1 MWYSLFSA
9 RVLRLPL
16 THRRHS
22 ASPRLHKPSDRLG
35 KLIIVFSLLLH
46 FLLSLSSG
54 SLPCLTVLR
63 FVNLIQIVVHNSEEN
78 SATRQLRVTCSCN
91 KACNPNPF
99 GDFFDGASRAFLA
112 IIRVVWMDGFHVRI
126 GTLIALIYTNG
137 SLQNH
142 NYSVIQFIF
151 VKNSWTFPNHTL
163 DPFNKIFS

>member
-1 MWYSLFSA
+1 MRYSLFSA

-46 FLLSLSSG
+46 FLLSLFSC

-63 FVNLIQIVVHNSEEN
+63 FVNHIQIVVHNSEEN

-91 KACNPNPF
+91 TSYSMFATNPDPF
-99 GDFFDGASRAFLA
+99 GDFFDSASRAFLA
-112 IIRVVWMDGFHVRI
+112 MIRVVWTDGFHVRI
-126 GTLIALIYTNG
+126 GILIALIYTNG
-137 SLQNH
+137 SLQK
-142 NYSVIQFIF
+142 S
-151 VKNSWTFPNHTL
+151 
-163 DPFNKIFS
+163 